1 LSARNNHHQ
10 VWLQGSRTRAVSP
23 NSIDKANVR
32 IDKGEISFEKTIYK
46 NTMEADYHLINKT
59 GLPAINLRKILN
71 LISENNQEGFLP
83 LHVIDFISAVSIKS
97 KNDVAIHNTTF
108 IENFKDG
115 DFDDISRPRGI
126 FGSFDYNKFPLAK
139 HHFKLVR
146 NKKGYARMFYN
157 FRHGKVSFLRNTK
170 NKIDPIELNQFTS
183 IE

>member
-1 LSARNNHHQ
+1 MFKKN
-10 VWLQGSRTRAVSP
+10 
-23 NSIDKANVR
+23 
-32 IDKGEISFEKTIYK
+32 ISFEKTIYK